1 MRRLLLLLALLP
13 LFVKGQDLTGYWK
26 GKIFQGPGGYSPEYV
41 LELQINQHENLLTGV
56 SNAFLGNVIIERLA
70 FKGYIDGDSIRL
82 KEYENGIIKS
92 IQPKD
97 YTLCIKNFDLHY
109 AKEADG
115 TETLKGRW
123 SGVGYDENKLDDI
136 YPNTCIPGLVSL
148 TRIRGVQMDGYEPK
162 PIFNFPDTLYET
174 KVNKVEEIE
183 VHHRTIE
190 LFLND
195 YEKVDGDKVSIYLNR
210 QKIVDHFPI
219 RKIPKK
225 ITVTLSEESPLNEIL
240 IQAENLGRIPPNT
253 SLMKI
258 KDGNKEYKVYIS
270 SDLKTTA
277 AVYIKYKGS

>member
-1 MRRLLLLLALLP
+1 MRRLLILIAFTP
-13 LFVKGQDLTGYWK
+13 FFVKAQDISGYWK
-26 GKIFQGPGGYSPEYV
+26 GKIFQDPGGYSPEYV
-41 LELQINQHENLLTGV
+41 LELQINQHENLITGI
-56 SNAFLGNVIIERLA
+56 SNAFLGNVIIEQLA

-97 YTLCIKNFDLHY
+97 YTLCIKNFYLHY
-109 AKEADG
+109 AQEKDG

-123 SGVGYDENKLDDI
+123 SGIGYDENKLDNI
-136 YPNTCIPGLVSL
+136 YPNACIPGLVSL
-148 TRIRGVQMDGYEPK
+148 TRIRGVQMEGYEPT
-162 PIFNFPDTLYET
+162 PIFNFPDTLYDT

-183 VHHRTIE
+183 VSHRTIE

-210 QKIVDHFPI
+210 QKIVDHFQI

-277 AVYIKYKGS
+277 AVYIKYKGF